1 MKLLHLLLASVIVFL
16 FMGVSN
22 TAMAQ
27 ITVGTGTASTT
38 ANPIYSCFGYSYTEQ
53 IYLQSEIGS
62 SGNITSVSFYIN
74 TLPSNGATSS
84 LDWTVYLGHTTQAD
98 YSSTTN
104 WVGASNMTQVY
115 TGVVT
120 YPASGNWMTIT
131 LTTPFA
137 YNNTD
142 NLVVGAYENTPGYD
156 CSIGFAQTPTAVN
169 QSIYYRSDSNNP
181 DPLAPPTAS
190 LITLNRPN
198 IQFGGISQACPAPTA
213 LLASNITT
221 TSATLGWTAGGTET
235 AWDVEY
241 GTAGFTQGS
250 GTTVSATVNT
260 YALSTLSVNNAYDYY
275 VRAVCSAGD
284 LSLWAG
290 PFTFS
295 TPCVASTVP
304 YFEGFESGYT
314 DNAAVAGCLSQES
327 ITNNGVWT
335 ANNTQVSYN
344 RAPYAGAWN
353 AFLQFGNDDWLFI
366 PIDLTGGTSYSFGAF
381 ARQDGS
387 SPINSHVTVSYG
399 TANNAAAMTNAIVPT
414 TGIVDGAYQQLTG
427 VFTPATTGTYY
438 IGIKGYMDGVPWY
451 ISLDDISIT
460 APNCP
465 PPSALTANL
474 TTTSADLGWTEN
486 GSATSWEVE
495 YGIAGFTQGTGTAA
509 VVAANP
515 YAISGLTADTDYQFY
530 VRAICAPG
538 DTSPWAAGSLF
549 TGYCTPAPSSVD
561 GNGITNVTMG
571 SINNTTGAETGNYG
585 NYSAMVAN
593 ATPGGT
599 LPIDITLGTTFTY
612 DMWAWVDWNND
623 LDFTDAGEEFFLG
636 TSAAANTTT
645 FTTSIAIPAT
655 ASGNYRIRIGGAD
668 SGLGVASPSFPC
680 YTGAWGTFEDYTLN
694 AGTLSTPSLMP
705 LALLTPANNTT
716 LDVAGPAQNT
726 VDITWESA
734 GIGSATYEWRAALTT
749 GSLNNPIVAL
759 PSNNMGMNTMLTLD
773 IQTIDGLLASL
784 GVGIGDTATI
794 QWTAVAFAGGDS
806 LFATAPFTLNLIR
819 YGVSS
824 PLFVNAPQNTA
835 TSTQVRAP
843 NGLVSHTY
851 LRAATVVLPTEFTTA
866 GVTANTTIRNFGFNT
881 SVPVPAGSVTG
892 IFKLYLEN
900 TTSSTYGKGTAWSGI
915 TPGMTLVFDDTV
927 TINGGVSAW
936 DVVLNTLFNYN
947 GDAVYVAY
955 DWETIGT
962 PLASPISYFASTAL
976 ASGLVSG
983 SSATIPPATLAGSSF
998 RPEFSWGID
1007 RNADDL
1013 EVVALY
1019 AMGKN
1024 PLGYS
1029 QAEQVQAIVRNNG
1042 YLPADKAVTLNITGT
1057 NPYTTTENVTL
1068 TPGQETVVSFM
1079 AYNPTTAG
1087 NNAMTVSVPADQ
1099 VAGNDAQTWVQETT
1113 TNTFSYADSVLTGLG
1128 GVGYN
1133 TGDGLL
1139 LNRYYVNGA
1148 ASINQVRIRISDDAA
1163 AVGNTVY
1170 AVLMDTSGTVVS
1182 QSANYVITAGDLE
1195 TWVTFNLQTSVNVSD
1210 VDVLVG
1216 LAQTAN
1222 AVTGYFPIAYQDES
1236 LTRPNAY
1243 FGSDLNGANL
1253 GAVNGFRLMIE
1264 AVVGPACA
1272 VTSSSV
1278 ITNASCF
1285 GDASGSIAITA
1296 AGGTAP
1302 YTYAWSDG
1310 QTTDIATGLVAAAYS
1325 VTITDANGCSLVSG
1339 GSIGQPLAVATS
1351 SVITNASCFGDVNGS
1366 IAITATGGTAPYTYI
1381 WNDGQTM
1388 ATATG
1393 LIAAAYDVTV
1403 TDANGCSLVSGG
1415 AIGQPLAITL
1425 TATSV
1430 SDTSSAGIGTA
1441 SVTAGGG
1448 TAPYTYAWSDGQT
1461 TDIAT
1466 GLMMGTYTVTVTD
1479 VNGCTETETVT
1490 VDDFVSTTRLEY
1502 ITNVSIYPN
1511 PTNGN
1516 TVIDLEL
1523 SQNADVAVS
1532 IYTVTGVLVQD
1543 FGKENTSKATHIVDV
1558 TAYPAGMYLVRFVVD
1573 NQIVTKKLL
1582 VTK

>member
-1 MKLLHLLLASVIVFL
+1 MKLLRLLLASVIVFL

-27 ITVGTGTASTT
+27 TTATIGAGTSASGTNDNSGPIYRSSSTSSFNFSRHVMLYTAADLAAAGIFPGATVSKVAWYKTTASTLAAGRT
-38 ANPIYSCFGYSYTEQ
+38 ATMNISMQ
-53 IYLQSEIGS
+53 N
-62 SGNITSVSFYIN
+62 SGVTALTTGTWDSKTLTMTSVYAN
-74 TLPSNGATSS
+74 AALT
-84 LDWTVYLGHTTQAD
+84 DAD
-98 YSSTTN
+98 IPAVTG
-104 WVGASNMTQVY
+104 WVEFV
-115 TGVVT
+115 
-120 YPASGNWMTIT
+120 
-131 LTTPFA
+131 LTTPFL
-137 YNNTD
+137 YNGGALEIATD
-142 NLVVGAYENTPGYD
+142 WEIAVGAGGASTGSFQWEYTTTTGIQSVGNSSSAALSGTTLLGSSFPRNMNVQLTYTG
-156 CSIGFAQTPTAVN
+156 GAVPTCL
-169 QSIYYRSDSNNP
+169 S
-181 DPLAPPTAS
+181 
-190 LITLNRPN
+190 
-198 IQFGGISQACPAPTA
+198 PTA
-213 LLASNITT
+213 LSAAAST
-221 TSATLGWTAGGTET
+221 TSAVLNWTANNAET
-235 AWDVEY
+235 AWDIEY
-241 GTAGFTQGS
+241 GLSTFTQGA
-250 GTTVSATVNT
+250 GTTVSVTSNP
-260 YALSTLSVNNAYDYY
+260 YTLSGLTANTTYKYY

-366 PIDLTGGTSYSFGAF
+366 PIDLTGGTSYTFGAF

-387 SPINSHVTVSYG
+387 SPINSDVTVSYG

-451 ISLDDISIT
+451 ISLDDISVIT
-460 APNCP
+460 TPNCP
-465 PPSALTANL
+465 PPNALTAGNL
-474 TTTSADLGWTEN
+474 TATSADLGWTEN

-549 TGYCTPAPSSVD
+549 TGYCTPAPATVD

-571 SINNTTGAETGNYG
+571 GINNTTGVEAGNYG

-599 LPIDITLGTTFTY
+599 LPIDITLQTGYDY
-612 DMWAWVDWNND
+612 DMWVWVDWNNN
-623 LDFTDAGEEFFLG
+623 LDFTDAGEEYFLG
-636 TSAAANTTT
+636 TSAAPNPSL
-645 FTTSIAIPAT
+645 FSGSIAIPAS

-668 SGLGVASPSFPC
+668 TGLGTTSPSFPC
-680 YTGAWGTFEDYTLN
+680 YTGSWGAFEDYTLN
-694 AGTLSTPSLMP
+694 TGTSTPALMP
-705 LALLTPANNTT
+705 FALLTPANNTT

-734 GIGSATYEWRAALTT
+734 GIASATYEWRAALTT

-759 PSNNMGMNTMLTLD
+759 PSNSMATDTMLTLD
-773 IQTIDGLLASL
+773 IQTIDGLMASL

-824 PLFVNAPQNTA
+824 PLLLNAPQNTN
-835 TSTQVRAP
+835 STTTLRAP
-843 NGLVSHTY
+843 NGSVSHTY
-851 LRAATVVLPTEFTTA
+851 MRAAAVVLPTEFATA
-866 GVTANTTIRNFGFNT
+866 GITANTTIRNFGFNVNGT
-881 SVPVPAGSVTG
+881 IPAGAVTG
-892 IFKLYLEN
+892 VFKLYLQN
-900 TTSSTYGKGTAWSGI
+900 TADVTYGKGTAWSGI
-915 TPGMTLVFDDTV
+915 TPGMTEVFNDTI
-927 TINGGVSAW
+927 TINGGGAAW
-936 DVVLNTLFNYN
+936 DVVLDTLFAYAGNS
-947 GDAVYVAY
+947 VYVAY
-955 DWETIGT
+955 DWELVAN
-962 PLASPISYFASTAL
+962 PLATSISYFANTAL
-976 ASGLVSG
+976 AGGLVSA
-983 SSATIPPATLAGSSF
+983 SSATIAPATLAGSSF

-1068 TPGQETVVSFM
+1068 APGQETVVSFM

-1087 NNAMTVSVPADQ
+1087 NSAMTVSVPADQ
-1099 VAGNDAQTWVQETT
+1099 VVGNDAQTWVQETT

-1148 ASINQVRIRISDDAA
+1148 ASINQVRIRISDNAA
-1163 AVGNTVY
+1163 AVGNTIY

-1243 FGSDLNGANL
+1243 FTSDLTGANL

-1272 VTSSSV
+1272 VTASSV
-1278 ITNASCF
+1278 NTNANCF

-1296 AGGTAP
+1296 TGGIAP
-1302 YTYAWSDG
+1302 YTYIWSDG
-1310 QTTDIATGLVAAAYS
+1310 QTT
-1325 VTITDANGCSLVSG
+1325 
-1339 GSIGQPLAVATS
+1339 
-1351 SVITNASCFGDVNGS
+1351 
-1366 IAITATGGTAPYTYI
+1366 
-1381 WNDGQTM
+1381 

-1393 LIAAAYDVTV
+1393 LVAAAYDVTV
-1403 TDANGCSLVSGG
+1403 TDANGCSIVSGG

-1466 GLMMGTYTVTVTD
+1466 SLMMGTYTVTVTD

-1490 VDDFVSTTRLEY
+1490 VDDFDFVSTTRIDY
-1502 ITNVSIYPN
+1502 ITNLSIYPN
-1511 PTNGN
+1511 PTSNN
-1516 TVIDLEL
+1516 AVIDLEL